1 MKTPRYDPSTFWS
14 KILFG
19 LAVFGLLCISLHAQ
33 TAPPVWFF
41 VASEAQYQATSPIVE
56 LTAGAT
62 FTFGRLDGT
71 LCDPMTATAVWI
83 PVWVSSFAS
92 GTAQPCFIKGI
103 AIPAGDPDPG
113 NASTLYVLETSV
125 AQFAQVKDPVDGT
138 VTLVPIPALPASGGG
153 GAGGGG
159 TGSTVTPVTC
169 SGSPTA
175 SVTAS
180 FKGFAFASPTVALPQ
195 ANLVGTLNIGGL
207 VLSCY
212 RYDQNPDGSVG
223 LECIVPQPTPVVSAA
238 PAGR

>member
-1 MKTPRYDPSTFWS
+1 MNTPRYDPSTFWA

-33 TAPPVWFF
+33 TTPPVWFP
-41 VASEAQYQATSPIVE
+41 VAPEAQYQATSPIVE

-71 LCDPMTATAVWI
+71 LCDSMTATAVWI

-92 GTAQPCFIKGI
+92 GTTQPCSVKTV
-103 AIPAGDPDPG
+103 PVPNGDPNPG
-113 NASTLYVLETSV
+113 SADSIYVLETPDP
-125 AQFAQVKDPVDGT
+125 QFAQVKDPVDGT
-138 VTLVPIPALPASGGG
+138 VTIVPIPALPTT
-153 GAGGGG
+153 GGGG
-159 TGSTVTPVTC
+159 TGGGGSTVTPVTC

-212 RYDQNPDGSVG
+212 RYDQNADGSVG
-223 LECIVPQPTPVVSAA
+223 LECIVPIPPPAPVTAVTP
-238 PAGR
+238 